1 VVNLLTNAVRF
12 TDQGSIEL
20 AVEEREGK
28 VWVRVADT
36 GIGIAP
42 EHQEKIFE
50 PFWQVDRSYTRRAGG
65 TGLGLSVV
73 QRLSRLLGGDVT
85 VRSAPGTGSTFSVWL
100 PAATA

>member
-20 AVEEREGK
+20 AVEQEVDRI
-28 VWVRVADT
+28 WIRIT
-36 GIGIAP
+36 GIGIGP

-65 TGLGLSVV
+65 TGLGLEE
-73 QRLSRLLGGDVT
+73 
-85 VRSAPGTGSTFSVWL
+85 GTGVRVVESDRL
-100 PAATA
+100 REAAGSG